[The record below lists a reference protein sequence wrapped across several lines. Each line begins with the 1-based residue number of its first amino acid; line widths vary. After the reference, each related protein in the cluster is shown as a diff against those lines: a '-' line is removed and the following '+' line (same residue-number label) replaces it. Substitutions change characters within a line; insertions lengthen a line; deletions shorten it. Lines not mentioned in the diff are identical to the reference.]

1 MILPQEIEPTEP
13 PIRTTA
19 EAETLLA
26 DFERSLEELIGVI
39 EEETALVRDG
49 RLYAATD
56 LTQRKNDL
64 LGLYL
69 RRRTRLKSEFSTIA
83 RLLPDAL
90 APLKDRHAAHMET
103 VRANLAALS
112 IAREVAEGIVRTVAT
127 DIGRRAAPRTYGRN
141 GRTPPP
147 TWAASSGIAV
157 NRQG

>member
-1 MILPQEIEPTEP
+1 MTMLPEIEQAEP
-13 PIRTTA
+13 PIQTAA
-19 EAETLLA
+19 EAKIFLDE
-26 DFERSLEELIGVI
+26 FERSLEDLITLI

-64 LGLYL
+64 LGRYL
-69 RRRTRLKSEFSTIA
+69 QRRTRLKREFSTLA
-83 RLLPDAL
+83 RLLPEAL
-90 APLKDRHAAHMET
+90 PPIKERHVAHMES

-112 IAREVAEGIVRTVAT
+112 IAREVAEGIVRTVAS

-147 TWAASSGIAV
+147 TWAASSGIAI